1 MVAGSATTRGVAT
14 LLACAT
20 SAAGTIPLFAE
31 LHGVG
36 ADVEEPTPKP
46 YGIEEGSND
55 RQADHWEYRPEER
68 SWDPWDLVHISNN
81 AQGW

>member
-36 ADVEEPTPKP
+36 TDVEEPAAKP
-46 YGIEEGSND
+46 SCVEEGPND
-55 RQADHWEYRPEER
+55 RQADHRE
-68 SWDPWDLVHISNN
+68 H
-81 AQGW
+81 

>member
-36 ADVEEPTPKP
+36 TNVEEPAAKP
-46 YGIEEGSND
+46 HGVEEGSND
-55 RQADHWEYRPEER
+55 RQADHWEYRPEEW
-68 SWDPWDLVHISNN
+68 SWDARDEIHVPNN
-81 AQGW
+81 A

>member
-36 ADVEEPTPKP
+36 TDVEEPAAKP
-46 YGIEEGSND
+46 SCVEEGSD
-55 RQADHWEYRPEER
+55 YRQADHGE
-68 SWDPWDLVHISNN
+68 D
-81 AQGW
+81 

>member
-1 MVAGSATTRGVAT
+1 MVAGSALTRGVAT

-36 ADVEEPTPKP
+36 TNVEEPAAKP
-46 YGIEEGSND
+46 HGVEERPHD
-55 RQADHWEYRPEER
+55 READHRQDRPEEWSR
-68 SWDPWDLVHISNN
+68 DARDEIHISNN